1 MEEARLA
8 DEDILPTGDMSQ
20 YDRLNKIRLMST
32 DAECK
37 AEFLKGEIK
46 TIKEDALSPF
56 KNQLY
61 LKKSS
66 VELWT
71 AIALFFQISAAI
83 EEAKIKSEME
93 DPTFYVCAYVIA
105 GDKNIRVKV
114 GTGQDMLDTKLM
126 ILPPIEMQVI
136 AVFLKGE
143 QVEEEI

>member
-32 DAECK
+32 GAECR

-83 EEAKIKSEME
+83 EEAKIKSKME
-93 DPTFYVCAYVIA
+93 DQTFYVYAYVIA

-136 AVFLKGE
+136 AGFLKGE